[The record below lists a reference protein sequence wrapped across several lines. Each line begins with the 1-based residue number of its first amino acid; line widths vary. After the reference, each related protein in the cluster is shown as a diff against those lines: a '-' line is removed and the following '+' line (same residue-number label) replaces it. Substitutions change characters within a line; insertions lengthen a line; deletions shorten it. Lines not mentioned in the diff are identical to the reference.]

1 MLLFR
6 AIFHNIKLL
15 IILEL
20 TNKKKLFSIHDSL
33 FSDLDS
39 KVTFVFLFDKQLYL
53 LYNNIVKIGVMMSD
67 IAAEKRKKAA
77 KNLMFFISVLII
89 YIICIVILK
98 FWVLPWRRDVRR
110 ENCIEKILILKDV
123 VNEFKKDYKRY
134 PDYWTELV
142 SKGYL
147 KCIPRCPCTSN
158 AYIYIN
164 EGESFRIECFN
175 PRSHKGSS
183 RKSRLKE
190 LYYDSEKGL
199 VIVEKNNIK

>member
-1 MLLFR
+1 M
-6 AIFHNIKLL
+6 N
-15 IILEL
+15 
-20 TNKKKLFSIHDSL
+20 
-33 FSDLDS
+33 
-39 KVTFVFLFDKQLYL
+39 
-53 LYNNIVKIGVMMSD
+53 D

-110 ENCIEKILILKDV
+110 EKCIEKILILKDV
-123 VNEFKKDYKRY
+123 VKEFKKDFKRY
-134 PDYWTELV
+134 PDDWTELV

-147 KCIPRCPCTSN
+147 KCIPRCPWASN

-164 EGESFRIECFN
+164 EGDSFRIEYFS
-175 PRSHKGSS
+175 PRSHKG
-183 RKSRLKE
+183 SRLKE

-199 VIVEKNNIK
+199 VIVDKD